1 MDNKNIVLGENKK
14 KSKYGYLLYLAL
26 FLSVLF
32 HVFFVSFS
40 LRYSFQKHAN
50 ALFSMFTKALTSD
63 GKKQLHI
70 KREGKQQKVLFA
82 LNPKEQK
89 QQHEERV
96 ERQKKVME
104 ALSTIRTSK
113 RVAKLTPGKSNFG
126 WVIFDREPTKVA
138 YDAKP
143 EIPTTIE
150 GTAGQAL
157 TVQATEMQPK
167 GKPKVTTAQSPPK
180 LHPKMQ
186 QAPVAQAEKKQA
198 QPVQKLINEVK
209 KTAPVIDN
217 LTVKTHEDNHEKDM
231 WAELEK
237 EMSNIKQEENK
248 KTVPKSK
255 EPERESTQQRIKK
268 ITDMQKRLEV
278 FSGSGDSVEATKE
291 LLASVWNTPEGA
303 DIGIEQGQS
312 PAASTAGTG
321 SESEKAGVV
330 MAPARG
336 ARSMNGEKKRN
347 IIALTRG
354 FVEQTKDLGGTD
366 SLERDGD
373 SSIRPTLDELK
384 YLSYETKLNW
394 CLQAAWKQNFAYNRY
409 DRAMEGSAVIEFTI
423 DEHGNLMNSKL
434 LRPTGIAKLDSMI
447 MKTTEL
453 AAPFPPLPKFFD
465 TPTYTTGRIIHVGSN
480 LVHF

>member
-1 MDNKNIVLGENKK
+1 MDNKNVVLGENKK

-63 GKKQLHI
+63 EKKQLPI
-70 KREGKQQKVLFA
+70 KRDREKQKVLFA

-143 EIPTTIE
+143 EIPTTID
-150 GTAGQAL
+150 GVPGQAL
-157 TVQATEMQPK
+157 LVQATEQKPAMQKAIAQAQKVPLPA
-167 GKPKVTTAQSPPK
+167 PKV
-180 LHPKMQ
+180 Q
-186 QAPVAQAEKKQA
+186 QAPIAHEEKQA
-198 QPVQKLINEVK
+198 QPVQKVINEVK
-209 KTAPVIDN
+209 KTAPLIDN
-217 LTVKTHEDNHEKDM
+217 LTVKTHEDNHEKDI

-237 EMSNIKQEENK
+237 EMATIKQEEPK
-248 KTVPKSK
+248 KTVPKIK

-268 ITDMQKRLEV
+268 IADMQKRLEM

-291 LLASVWNTPEGA
+291 LLAAVWAQPEGA
-303 DIGIEQGQS
+303 DMGIEPGGT
-312 PAASTAGTG
+312 STKTSSSSTG
-321 SESEKAGVV
+321 DNKEKTGIV
-330 MAPARG
+330 MAEARG

-394 CLQAAWKQNFAYNRY
+394 CLQAAWKQNFGYNRY
-409 DRAMEGSAVIEFTI
+409 DRVMEGSAVIEFTI

-453 AAPFPPLPKFFD
+453 AAPFPPLPKFFG

-480 LVHF
+480 LVQF